1 MRYICMICGY
11 VYDDAKEKVPFE
23 SLPASWKCPLCGAAK
38 SDFKPEAIPEAKP
51 AAKMEPASKSAIINP
66 DSHPVKMEPASQPT
80 KAAPAPAS
88 TKAAPPPT
96 AQIDTPA
103 HKDSDLKKLSPGQLS
118 ALCSNLARG
127 CEKQYKPEEAGLF
140 RELAD
145 YFASVTPAIND
156 ASVENIAALLWSDID
171 NYSGLRAA
179 SDEASD
185 RGAARVC
192 VWGERVT
199 RMLSSLVIRY
209 LNEGEALLADTNVWV
224 CTVCGFVYIGD
235 EAPELCPVCK
245 VPAWKFEKIEGGK

>member
-23 SLPASWKCPLCGAAK
+23 SLPNTWKCPLCGAAK
-38 SDFKPEAIPEAKP
+38 SDFKPEAV
-51 AAKMEPASKSAIINP
+51 PASKPAT
-66 DSHPVKMEPASQPT
+66 KAEPTEKPEPT
-80 KAAPAPAS
+80 TKPAKAAPA
-88 TKAAPPPT
+88 TT
-96 AQIDTPA
+96 AQIDAPVTEG
-103 HKDSDLKKLSPGQLS
+103 SDLKKLSPGQLS

-145 YFASVTPAIND
+145 YFASVTPAIDD
-156 ASVENIAALLWSDID
+156 ASVENVAALLWSDID

-179 SDEASD
+179 ADEASD

-209 LNEGEALLADTNVWV
+209 LNEGEALLADTNIWV

>member
-23 SLPASWKCPLCGAAK
+23 SLPATWKCPLCGAAK
-38 SDFKPEAIPEAKP
+38 SDFKPEEIPVSKP
-51 AAKMEPASKSAIINP
+51 AAK
-66 DSHPVKMEPASQPT
+66 VEPASQPT
-80 KAAPAPAS
+80 KADPAS
-88 TKAAPPPT
+88 APTKAAPPST
-96 AQIDTPA
+96 AQIDAPVTE
-103 HKDSDLKKLSPGQLS
+103 DSDLKKLSPGQLS

-145 YFASVTPAIND
+145 YFASVTPAIDD

-179 SDEASD
+179 ADEAAD

-209 LNEGEALLADTNVWV
+209 LNEGETLLADTNIWV

>member
-38 SDFKPEAIPEAKP
+38 SDFNPEEIPV
-51 AAKMEPASKSAIINP
+51 SKSAAKVDPTSEAANAGL
-66 DSHPVKMEPASQPT
+66 ASQPT
-80 KAAPAPAS
+80 KAAPASAP

-96 AQIDTPA
+96 AQINAPVTE
-103 HKDSDLKKLSPGQLS
+103 DSDLKKLSPGQLS

-145 YFASVTPAIND
+145 YFASVTPAIDD

-179 SDEASD
+179 ADEASD

-192 VWGERVT
+192 VWGEKVT

-209 LNEGEALLADTNVWV
+209 LNEGEALLADTNIWV

-235 EAPELCPVCK
+235 DAPEFCPVCK